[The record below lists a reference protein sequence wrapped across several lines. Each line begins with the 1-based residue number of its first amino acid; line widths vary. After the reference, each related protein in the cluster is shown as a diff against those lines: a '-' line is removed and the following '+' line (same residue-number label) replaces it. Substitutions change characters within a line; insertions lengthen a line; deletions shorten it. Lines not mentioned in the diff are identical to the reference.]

1 MRHAA
6 RMFYVRLLL
15 SVVCVATLS
24 AQDAVDLPEVVVYSP
39 RVANQ
44 SPVATFAM
52 PVSALSFEPR
62 VDVQARN
69 LAEGQ
74 ADLSIRGSTFEN
86 VAFRLGA
93 VTVLDPQTGHYFAEI
108 PVAPVMLGAPTVLTG
123 VNNAFAVTNATVGS
137 INYHWAPIKQRGLVG
152 VGLGQFN
159 LRRGEFYQAV
169 TTRPADGAAQY
180 GADLAYARS
189 ESDGS
194 RPFGE
199 HRFERIGFRVQ
210 RISGS
215 AQTDL
220 YGGYQAKF
228 FGWPN
233 LYTPFGF
240 NETENLQTVL
250 LALNHRVTGA
260 AGEYWEAGI
269 YHRRNKDDYEFNRF
283 VPGASNPFLHTT
295 WMTGAAAEGRKVLEN
310 FALRLRGEIA
320 ADEIESTALVF
331 GRYNTRTFAKVTGLL
346 EKQWPAAAGARTELT
361 AGLAWDESN
370 RDVSALSP
378 LLELTRRFAP
388 GGTVS
393 AVSLGYAKT
402 TQVATYTALN
412 SDANAGLFRGN
423 ANLQRELSHNLEL
436 RLEGDWCGWHTSGA
450 LFFRQDDRLV
460 DWTFRRGVTARTA
473 NPVDIATS
481 GLEVVTRRTGEHGAV
496 TLGYTYLTKDSDYGS
511 ALIDASFYA
520 LNYARHRLTAA
531 FTVRLGS
538 EWELRWD
545 NEVRWQAANL
555 LRTTGG
561 DAAVLSAV
569 ALAWRPAAWRGVE
582 FYAQVENLWD
592 SDFQEVPAVPAG
604 RRQLAAGFNYTW

>member
-1 MRHAA
+1 
-6 RMFYVRLLL
+6 MFRSQLLL
-15 SVVCVATLS
+15 GVGLAATLS
-24 AQDAVDLPEVVVYSP
+24 AQEAVDLPAVVVYSP

-69 LAEGQ
+69 FAEGQ
-74 ADLSIRGSTFEN
+74 TDLSIRGSTFEN

-93 VTVLDPQTGHYFAEI
+93 VTVLDPQTGHYLAEI
-108 PVAPVMLGAPTVLTG
+108 PVAPIMLGAPTILTG
-123 VNNAFAVTNATVGS
+123 VANAFAVTNATVGS
-137 INYHWAPIKQRGLVG
+137 INYSWAPIKQRGLVG

-159 LRRGEFYQAV
+159 LRRGEFYQAAA
-169 TTRPADGAAQY
+169 TRPAGGAAQY

-210 RISGS
+210 RVAGT

-250 LALNHRVTGA
+250 LALNHRVSGT
-260 AGEYWEAGI
+260 AGEYWEAGV
-269 YHRRNKDDYEFNRF
+269 YHRRHKDDYEFNRL

-295 WMTGAAAEGRKVLEN
+295 WMTGAAVEGRKLLES

-320 ADEIESTALVF
+320 ADEIESTALIF
-331 GRYNTRTFAKVTGLL
+331 GRYDTRTRAKVTALL
-346 EKQWPAAAGARTELT
+346 EKQWPAADGARVDLT
-361 AGLAWDESN
+361 AGISWDESN
-370 RDVSALSP
+370 RGGGTLSP
-378 LLELTRRFAP
+378 LLELTRRLAP
-388 GGTVS
+388 GGTLR
-393 AVSLGYAKT
+393 AISLGYAST
-402 TQVATYTALN
+402 TQVPTYTALN
-412 SDANAGLFRGN
+412 SNANAGLFRGN
-423 ANLQRELSHNLEL
+423 ANLRRELSHNLEL
-436 RLEGDWCGWHTSGA
+436 SLEGDWAGWRTAGT
-450 LFFRQDDRLV
+450 LFYRQDDRLV

-481 GLEVVTRRTGEHGAV
+481 GLEVVARRTGEHGAV
-496 TLGYTYLTKDSDYGS
+496 TLGYTYLAKDSDYGS

-520 LNYARHRLTAA
+520 LNYARHRFTAA
-531 FTVRLGS
+531 FTVRLGR

-545 NEVRWQAANL
+545 NEVRVQAANF
-555 LRTTGG
+555 LRTVGG
-561 DAAVLSAV
+561 DEAVLSAV

-582 FYAQVENLWD
+582 IYAQVENLWD

-604 RRQLAAGFNYTW
+604 RRQVAAGFSYTW